1 MEFQLAENQAESLKI
16 QEKLANSEVY
26 EPMQDDAFAKSEVAT
41 NEELKKEQAGS
52 NRKIA
57 VDVHKQILKLQ
68 KGQPLYKGA
77 TGELNVLKNRTI

>member
-57 VDVHKQILKLQ
+57 VDVHQQILKLQ

-77 TGELNVLKNRTI
+77 TEELNVLKNRTI